1 MREITTK
8 RLVLRSFQKSDG
20 EGLYA
25 YLSDPE
31 VVKFEPYEPYTREM
45 AEQEAAR
52 RAEDPNFWAVCLPD
66 GALLGNVYFAAGEF
80 DTWELG
86 YVFNRKYWGRG
97 YAAEAALALL
107 DLGFTEWGM
116 HRATAMCNP
125 ENERSWRLLE
135 RIGMRREGC
144 FQKNIFFFRN
154 EQGEPL
160 WQDTYVYGLLREEW
174 EQNNSESC
182 GDAAGKL

>member
-1 MREITTK
+1 MTTR
-8 RLVLRSFQKSDG
+8 RLVLRRFLKSDG
-20 EGLYA
+20 EGLYD

-52 RAEDPNFWAVCLPD
+52 RAEDQNFWAVCLLD
-66 GALLGNVYFAAGEF
+66 GALLGNVYFAEGEF

-86 YVFNRKYWGRG
+86 YVFNRKYWG
-97 YAAEAALALL
+97 
-107 DLGFTEWGM
+107 M
-116 HRATAMCNP
+116 HRVTAMCNP

-135 RIGMRREGC
+135 RLGMRREGNLR
-144 FQKNIFFFRN
+144 KNIFFFRN

-160 WQDTYVYGLLREEW
+160 WQDTYEYGLLREEW
-174 EQNNSESC
+174 EQMPPVSIETMY
-182 GDAAGKL
+182 

>member
-1 MREITTK
+1 MTTR
-8 RLVLRSFQKSDG
+8 RLVLRRFLKSDG
-20 EGLYA
+20 EGLYD

-31 VVKFEPYEPYTREM
+31 VVKYEPYEPYTREM

-52 RAEDPNFWAVCLPD
+52 RAEDQNFWAVCLLD
-66 GALLGNVYFAAGEF
+66 GALLGNVYFAEGEF

-86 YVFNRKYWGRG
+86 YVFNRKYWGKG
-97 YAAEAALALL
+97 YAGEAARALL

-116 HRATAMCNP
+116 HRVTAMCNP

-135 RIGMRREGC
+135 RLGMRREGN
-144 FQKNIFFFRN
+144 FRKNIFFFRN

-160 WQDTYVYGLLREEW
+160 WQDTYEYGLLREEW
-174 EQNNSESC
+174 EQMPPVSFETMC
-182 GDAAGKL
+182 